1 MQDSKQIEFIAER
14 VVSEVLSRHIP
25 EIRQEMVRRV
35 MAELPATSGADG
47 GASSAVLEAA
57 MAALQE
63 VTSQADILNV
73 LLDFAARFSGRVA
86 LFVVRSEAATVW
98 QARGFPD
105 DNGLR
110 GFNLNL
116 ADAVVS
122 RVVHERVPVAAGLDF
137 DPTFLQ
143 RVGHATGGNAILL
156 PLVLRDKVSALVYAD
171 CGLEGGKLDVAA
183 LKLLMRSAGMWL
195 EVLALRKAL
204 GGALP
209 ASEHEPPAPH
219 AEHVVATGTVV
230 AHERPAVT
238 QSPSVT
244 QSTVEPER
252 AAAVVASAGISHL
265 EPASAQSSVAVAA
278 PESHWSA
285 EEREVHTRAQ
295 RFARLLVDE
304 IKLYNQSKVA
314 EGRAEKDLYDRLKE
328 DIDKS
333 RASYI
338 KRYGNTSAGAAD
350 YFTREL
356 VRILADNDV
365 ALLGANFPG

>member
-204 GGALP
+204 GTSLP
-209 ASEHEPPAPH
+209 AAAHEPAVNEPAAQEAAMPVE
-219 AEHVVATGTVV
+219 AEA
-230 AHERPAVT
+230 ERPAVT
-238 QSPSVT
+238 HTAVA
-244 QSTVEPER
+244 PER
-252 AAAVVASAGISHL
+252 VAAMVASAPAAYA
-265 EPASAQSSVAVAA
+265 EPASAQSSVAVAT
-278 PESHWSA
+278 PEPQWSA
-285 EEREVHTRAQ
+285 EEREIHTRAQ

-338 KRYGNTSAGAAD
+338 KRYGNTSAGSAD